1 MRLWILI
8 LGLAVTLA
16 QAFLGNVTDDHPP
29 GLLLPFQHLGNDLWR
44 RALENR
50 AKAAVSVPSPTSS
63 TTTSQTE
70 STNLFTASTVPNFN
84 QPTGTVAVV
93 ATPIANNQP
102 VDYVM
107 KLNDTRIYNLTDI
120 PASATTIYITA
131 NICAGP
137 PNLNYK
143 NLSMKYDYTAPALLK
158 AGWNP
163 QNIVFSEDNFE
174 FGFANLTIDVSGVE
188 ISYLYIELDFSNI
201 TFDSSQLT
209 ALDIPSLDK
218 RGIRKRDSGSK
229 RGTRKREET
238 KLVKRKDKDGEK
250 DDDKAPEGGSDDGD
264 SVVTAAP
271 SDVTNDGVSKPA
283 APTSVPGVANQPG
296 EFTYSLGVSWDTPLY
311 SFKDSPNLYLV
322 DSDYNHALFVTGNL
336 TTDPQNATSDHYIVD
351 IKNAIYDITAFPMED
366 EMQLWWLSNS
376 YCAIQKGPQ
385 VLNSGNCDVSYT
397 RRGLGHYYKQQF
409 FMKGLNNSTPYLA
422 VLTKPNSNTPGG
434 TVYDQVWF
442 SSKTSDNCQLVY
454 DLDFCS
460 DVAYAVPGNSSMVD
474 SQELAK
480 LYDDNASKWWQN
492 FTYSQQ
498 IVACN
503 ASLDSRYSILKSC
516 DDCADSYK
524 QWLCAV
530 TIPRCADWSN
540 NSTFLLERPPG
551 TSRNELIDRVLKPG
565 RYKEILPCLDLC
577 QKIVQDC
584 DASLGFQCPKQHRN
598 RELSYGLRSD
608 DGDITCS
615 YLGAVYFLDGARALT
630 LSIALMAVSFFLV
643 VLW

>member
-8 LGLAVTLA
+8 LALVVAEL
-16 QAFLGNVTDDHPP
+16 LGNVSDDA
-29 GLLLPFQHLGNDLWR
+29 LLLPFQHDNDLWR
-44 RALENR
+44 RIVENR
-50 AKAAVSVPSPTSS
+50 AKQLSS
-63 TTTSQTE
+63 TSTSTSTTHTE
-70 STNLFTASTVPNFN
+70 STNLFTASTVPNYN
-84 QPTGTVAVV
+84 QPTGTRAVV

-102 VDYVM
+102 VNYVM

-120 PASATTIYITA
+120 PAQATTIYITA

-143 NLSMKYDYTAPALLK
+143 NMSMNYDYTAPALLK

-163 QNIVFSEDNFE
+163 QNIQFSMDNFE
-174 FGFANLTIDVSGVE
+174 FGFANLTIDVSAVQ
-188 ISYLYIELDFSNI
+188 ISNLYIQLDFSNM
-201 TFDSSQLT
+201 TFDTSQLEPVN
-209 ALDIPSLDK
+209 DVNERKLDK
-218 RGIRKRDSGSK
+218 RGLRKNK
-229 RGTRKREET
+229 RGLRKN
-238 KLVKRKDKDGEK
+238 KRGLRKALEGRKEK
-250 DDDKAPEGGSDDGD
+250 DSAKDEDKAPPGGSDDGD

-283 APTSVPGVANQPG
+283 APTAQPDASQPG
-296 EFTYSLGVSWDTPLY
+296 EFTYSLGVSWEAPLY

-366 EMQLWWLSNS
+366 VQQMWWLSNS
-376 YCAIQKGPQ
+376 FCALQKGPS

-409 FMKGLNNSTPYLA
+409 FMKGLNNSASYFA
-422 VLTKPNSNTPGG
+422 VLSKPNTKTPGG

-540 NSTFLLERPPG
+540 NATFLQERPPG

-584 DASLGFQCPKQHRN
+584 DASLGFQCPKLHRGQ
-598 RELSYGLRSD
+598 EHSYGLRSD

-630 LSIALMAVSFFLV
+630 ISIAFLAVSFFFV
-643 VLW
+643 ILW

>member
-8 LGLAVTLA
+8 LGLAVTLVR
-16 QAFLGNVTDDHPP
+16 AFLGNVTDDDSLGTPE
-29 GLLLPFQHLGNDLWR
+29 LLLPFQHLGNDLWR
-44 RALENR
+44 RVVENR
-50 AKAAVSVPSPTSS
+50 AKAPSSVMTTTSS
-63 TTTSQTE
+63 TTTHTE
-70 STNLFTASTVPNFN
+70 STNLFTASTVPNYN
-84 QPTGTVAVV
+84 QPTGTTPVV

-120 PASATTIYITA
+120 PANAKTIYITA

-143 NLSMKYDYTAPALLK
+143 NMSMDYDYTAPALLK

-163 QNIVFSEDNFE
+163 QNIVFSMDNFE
-174 FGFANLTIDVSGVE
+174 FGFANLTIDVSAVQVTN
-188 ISYLYIELDFSNI
+188 LYIQLDFSNM
-201 TFDSSQLT
+201 TFDTSALT
-209 ALDIPSLDK
+209 KIDSDVNNVDK
-218 RGIRKRDSGSK
+218 RQVKHAELKKD
-229 RGTRKREET
+229 
-238 KLVKRKDKDGEK
+238 KLTKRKDKDEDK
-250 DDDKAPEGGSDDGD
+250 DEDKAPQGGSDDGD
-264 SVVTAAP
+264 EVVTAAP
-271 SDVTNDGVSKPA
+271 SDVSNNGVSKPA
-283 APTSVPGVANQPG
+283 APTSVAGQATQPG
-296 EFTYSLGVSWDTPLY
+296 DFTYSLGVSWEAPLY
-311 SFKDSPNLYLV
+311 SFKDTPNLYLV

-351 IKNAIYDITAFPMED
+351 IKNAIYDITAFPMEN

-376 YCAIQKGPQ
+376 YCAIQKGPS

-540 NSTFLLERPPG
+540 NATYLQERPPG
-551 TSRNELIDRVLKPG
+551 TSRNALIDRVLKPG

-615 YLGAVYFLDGARALT
+615 YLGAVYFLDGARAVT
-630 LSIALMAVSFFLV
+630 LSVALMAVSFLFV

>member
-1 MRLWILI
+1 MWLSV
-8 LGLAVTLA
+8 LGLVTCA
-16 QAFLGNVTDDHPP
+16 HAFLGNVSHGDGHVSDASHVQVPFLFAQNEFFKDDI
-29 GLLLPFQHLGNDLWR
+29 FQQKIIK
-44 RALENR
+44 R
-50 AKAAVSVPSPTSS
+50 AKAETTSHTPTP
-63 TTTSQTE
+63 TTTHTE
-70 STNLFTASTVPNFN
+70 STNLFTASTVPNYR
-84 QPTGTVAVV
+84 PSGTVI

-107 KLNDTRIYNLTDI
+107 KLNETRIYNLTSI
-120 PASATTIYITA
+120 PTDARTIYITA
-131 NICAGP
+131 NICSGP
-137 PNLNYK
+137 PNLNYA
-143 NLSMKYDYTAPALLK
+143 NMSMDFDYTAPALLK

-163 QNIVFSEDNFE
+163 QNIQFSEDNFE
-174 FGFANLTIDVSGVE
+174 FGFANLTID
-188 ISYLYIELDFSNI
+188 ISQVAITNMYIQLDFSNM
-201 TFDSSQLT
+201 TFDGEVLQ
-209 ALDIPSLDK
+209 
-218 RGIRKRDSGSK
+218 KRDK
-229 RGTRKREET
+229 N
-238 KLVKRKDKDGEK
+238 KDV
-250 DDDKAPEGGSDDGD
+250 DKAPPGGSDDGD
-264 SVVTAAP
+264 SVITAVP
-271 SDVTNDGVSKPA
+271 SDVTNDGVQKPA
-283 APTSVPGVANQPG
+283 TPTSSASSNQPG
-296 EFTYSLGVSWDTPLY
+296 EFTYSLAVSWDQPLY
-311 SFKDSPNLYLV
+311 SFKDTPNLYLV

-351 IKNAIYDITAFPMED
+351 MKNAIYDITAFKMEH
-366 EMQLWWLSNS
+366 EMQMWWLSNS
-376 YCAIQKGPQ
+376 YCAVQKGPS

-422 VLTKPNSNTPGG
+422 ILTKPNSGMPGG

-442 SSKTSDNCQLVY
+442 SAKTSDNCQLVY

-460 DVAYAVPGNSSMVD
+460 DVAYAVPGNSSLVD
-474 SQELAK
+474 SQQLAK
-480 LYDDNASKWWQN
+480 LYDENASKWWQN
-492 FTYSQQ
+492 FTYSQD

-540 NSTFLLERPPG
+540 NATFLQERPPG
-551 TSRNELIDRVLKPG
+551 TSRNELIDRILQPG

-584 DASLGFQCPKQHRN
+584 DASLGFQCPKIHRGQ
-598 RELSYGLRSD
+598 ESSYGLRSD

-615 YLGAVYFLDGARALT
+615 WLGAVYFLDAAQVKTISVVMML
-630 LSIALMAVSFFLV
+630 VSFALV